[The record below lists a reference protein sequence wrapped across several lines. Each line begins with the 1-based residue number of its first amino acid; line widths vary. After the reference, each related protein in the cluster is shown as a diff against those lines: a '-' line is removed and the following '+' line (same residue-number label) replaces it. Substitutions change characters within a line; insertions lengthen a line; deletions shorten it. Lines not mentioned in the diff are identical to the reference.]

1 MFEQANHDHSLM
13 SIFDQFTTQA
23 KTAEQS
29 SVESST
35 GSAGV
40 QPHDTMSETPIP
52 ETIRQDWKLPG
63 INKGDHS
70 APKSSIV
77 PTPDGNLI
85 IAGDTGMIYSVTPDG
100 TVNWVA
106 GTHPSGYGIHGT
118 PVVAEGTV
126 YIGAYDGALYA
137 FDVTTGEQRW
147 RTQFGDPDAPS
158 PLGGGIGGSPI
169 YHEGTIYVAVEF
181 AAPYPSGG
189 LFAVDAVTGAVE
201 HEDRWP
207 TGHPHSTP
215 AIDHE
220 TGTIAFGA
228 NDGVLYAWTFPE
240 LERAWSFEADAPDDD
255 NDVKG
260 AIGVHDGAFFF
271 GSWNESIYRVDA
283 ATGTQQWASEADGY
297 VMGGTVVDTETG
309 TVYTGSHDEHCYAL
323 DAASGDVQWR
333 FETDGWI
340 TGCPA
345 ITPEH
350 VLIGS
355 YDGHLYALDKETGE
369 EAWNLSNHGWI
380 TSKPLVHDGALYY
393 TESASEDRTGG
404 AYRYSAP
411 SHTQSADNH
420 QSQP

>member
-1 MFEQANHDHSLM
+1 MFEQSNHGHSLK
-13 SIFDQFTTQA
+13 SIFAQFTPQPG
-23 KTAEQS
+23 TAEQA

-35 GSAGV
+35 ESEAM
-40 QPHDTMSETPIP
+40 QPHDTMSETAIP
-52 ETIRQDWKLPG
+52 EIVRRDWKLPG
-63 INKGDHS
+63 INKGNHT

-85 IAGDTGMIYSVTPDG
+85 IAGDTDMIHSVTTEG

-106 GTHPSGYGIHGT
+106 GTHPSGFGIHGT
-118 PVVAEGTV
+118 PVVAEETV

-147 RTQFGDPDAPS
+147 RTQFGDPTAPS
-158 PLGGGIGGSPI
+158 PLGGGIGGSPL
-169 YHEGTIYVAVEF
+169 YHEGIIYIAAEF
-181 AAPYPSGG
+181 SDPCPSGG
-189 LFAVDAVTGAVE
+189 LFAVDAATGMVE

-207 TGHPHSTP
+207 TSHPHSTP
-215 AIDHE
+215 GIDHE

-228 NDGVLYAWTFPE
+228 NDGHLYAWTFPE
-240 LERAWSFEADAPDDD
+240 LERAWSFEAAAPDDD

-260 AIGVHDGAFFF
+260 PIGVHDGAFFF

-283 ATGTQQWASEADGY
+283 ATGIQQWESEADGY
-297 VMGGTVVDTETG
+297 VMGGTVVDPETN

-333 FETDGWI
+333 FETEGWI
-340 TGCPA
+340 TGCPTV
-345 ITPEH
+345 TPEH

-355 YDGHLYALDKETGE
+355 YDGHLYALDKATGE
-369 EAWNLSNHGWI
+369 EVWNLSNHGWI
-380 TSKPLVHDGALYY
+380 TSKPLVHDDAIYY
-393 TESASEDRTGG
+393 TEGAGEDWTGG

-411 SHTQSADNH
+411 EFTQSADN
-420 QSQP
+420 